1 MLQQFIILSAMSV
14 GLWLAARWLTR
25 VNSRMRRVPVVAG
38 RRPVGQRP
46 RLELDPKTGRYYP
59 VEG

>member
-14 GLWLAARWLTR
+14 GLWLAARWLAR
-25 VNSRMRRVPVVAG
+25 INSRMRRVPVVAG
-38 RRPVGQRP
+38 RKPTMQRA
-46 RLELDPKTGRYYP
+46 RLQLDPKTGRYYP